1 MAAMGKG
8 AGGTAPIRV
17 DEDIDNA
24 AQPESDNRL
33 TGQSPQKK
41 RERPAE
47 AAEGRAAS
55 EGITLADLQLALAP
69 VLQGLQGV
77 QGRIQTVESQVSQK
91 LDSAL
96 TIVQTL
102 DERQKEQGREIQKI
116 VSTLQVQEKNQQAQE
131 REMKDVI
138 SRLEALEKQGNSG
151 IWKVSQMQQEDGNRS
166 PALIIGGWPEDQDSE
181 ITTARAREYLRKLG
195 VPLDTTNTQRPK
207 TGKGTPSRS
216 GSLYRN
222 LPSRGGSPALEG
234 KSNAL

>member
-1 MAAMGKG
+1 M
-8 AGGTAPIRV
+8 IRNGSH

-24 AQPESDNRL
+24 AQQESDNRL

-55 EGITLADLQLALAP
+55 ERITLADLQLALAP

-77 QGRIQTVESQVSQK
+77 RGRIQTVESQVSQK

-102 DERQKEQGREIQKI
+102 DERQKEQGKEIQKI
-116 VSTLQVQEKNQQAQE
+116 GSTLQVQERNQQAQE
-131 REMKDVI
+131 REMKDI
-138 SRLEALEKQGNSG
+138 LSRLEALEKQGNSG
-151 IWKVSQMQQEDGNRS
+151 IWKAGQTQQEDGNRS

-181 ITTARAREYLRKLG
+181 ITTARAREYLQKLG
-195 VPLDTTNTQRPK
+195 VPLDTTGMFTPGIREAMRFSQWNPSL
-207 TGKGTPSRS
+207 GKMQSRFIS
-216 GSLYRN
+216 DWYHW
-222 LPSRGGSPALEG
+222 
-234 KSNAL
+234 